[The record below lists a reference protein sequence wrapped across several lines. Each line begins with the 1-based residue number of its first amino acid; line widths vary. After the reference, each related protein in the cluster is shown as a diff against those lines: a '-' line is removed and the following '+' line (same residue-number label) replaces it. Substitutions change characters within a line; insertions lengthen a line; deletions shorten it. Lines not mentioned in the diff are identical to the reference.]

1 MHFVLTVN
9 RTPFACGEVNSKNR
23 LGGYNGYKRFITAGL
38 KEYTFIKVEKDGFN
52 EYWKQ
57 VCVERLKF

>member
-1 MHFVLTVN
+1 MWQAQLKKDRVDILDTRHLSRQALN
-9 RTPFACGEVNSKNR
+9 
-23 LGGYNGYKRFITAGL
+23 ITAGL
-38 KEYTFIKVEKDGFN
+38 KEYTFIDGEKDGFN